1 MLILCRILTRRQQC
15 CFLCR
20 LQIDFQGKHF
30 PRCGKHSLMQRSLHK
45 CTYTSALSLR
55 CLKVGNVKPIYLSLP
70 FSVIAAVA
78 AAASAISL
86 LLCLLLSS
94 GTPDMS
100 LFSLT
105 QRWLTAVLGTLI
117 HLDSFQTAGK
127 SEIKSDS
134 FPNLTFRADTVSRVQ
149 IGSGCLDW
157 TTLLSHL

>member
-1 MLILCRILTRRQQC
+1 MLILCRILTRRQQRR
-15 CFLCR
+15 FLCR

-30 PRCGKHSLMQRSLHK
+30 PRCGKHSLMGHSLHK

-70 FSVIAAVA
+70 FSVIAAA
-78 AAASAISL
+78 AAAAISL
-86 LLCLLLSS
+86 LVCLLLSG
-94 GTPDMS
+94 GTTDMS
-100 LFSLT
+100 LCSLT
-105 QRWLTAVLGTLI
+105 QRWLTALLGTLI
-117 HLDSFQTAGK
+117 HRDSLQTAGK

-134 FPNLTFRADTVSRVQ
+134 FPNLTFRADTVSRIQ